1 MTTGLLEPLLQC
13 LFLKEVLG
21 FPFFQMQFWTTGTVT
36 GVQIEL
42 DDLPLHLKYVH
53 EQVISMSI
61 QCKEWIFLVRLP
73 TAQIGSVK
81 QSEVRVV

>member
-1 MTTGLLEPLLQC
+1 MSISQGGPGLPI
-13 LFLKEVLG
+13 FPDAVLDY
-21 FPFFQMQFWTTGTVT
+21 FSNGTVT
-36 GVQIEL
+36 AVQIEL

>member
-1 MTTGLLEPLLQC
+1 MSISQGGPGLPI
-13 LFLKEVLG
+13 FPDAVLDYFSNG
-21 FPFFQMQFWTTGTVT
+21 MVT

-61 QCKEWIFLVRLP
+61 QCKEWIFIVRLP

>member
-1 MTTGLLEPLLQC
+1 MSISQGGPGLPI
-13 LFLKEVLG
+13 FPDAVLDY
-21 FPFFQMQFWTTGTVT
+21 FSNGT
-36 GVQIEL
+36 EL